1 MISTAWLWFR
11 DKKGTQNWEKWNE
24 IFSHIGWLVYPAIK
38 FCHIWAELAVCQVLS
53 PWWLK
58 IYFHY
63 IIPGNEVVVIF
74 QPLKLVK
81 VQFKRRSTQPIAIWS
96 TQISFWPYLPTYL
109 IMHYGHFCQLSNL
122 TTLLLYNYRLHCSA
136 ATCRYHNSQRHWL
149 NSMYI

>member
-1 MISTAWLWFR
+1 MVVKDLTDLLKRPHKVYQLFSFGGSSMTNSVLPICMIAII
-11 DKKGTQNWEKWNE
+11 KKK
-24 IFSHIGWLVYPAIK
+24 K
-38 FCHIWAELAVCQVLS
+38 IWKKSFQIHFILYMV
-53 PWWLK
+53 

-63 IIPGNEVVVIF
+63 IIPGNEVVIF

-136 ATCRYHNSQRHWL
+136 ATCRYHNSQRH
-149 NSMYI
+149 